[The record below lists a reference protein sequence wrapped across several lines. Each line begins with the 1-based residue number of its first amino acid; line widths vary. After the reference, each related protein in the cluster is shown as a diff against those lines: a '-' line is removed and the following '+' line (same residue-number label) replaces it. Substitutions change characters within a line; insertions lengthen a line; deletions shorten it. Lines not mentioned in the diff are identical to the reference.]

1 MAMCYTFATSPVVD
15 TVMCAVTVLN
25 VLVLMLTYEGQSESL
40 SNFIDIASN
49 VFTGIFTAEAALKLA
64 GLRPIW

>member
-1 MAMCYTFATSPVVD
+1 MAMCYNFATSPVVD